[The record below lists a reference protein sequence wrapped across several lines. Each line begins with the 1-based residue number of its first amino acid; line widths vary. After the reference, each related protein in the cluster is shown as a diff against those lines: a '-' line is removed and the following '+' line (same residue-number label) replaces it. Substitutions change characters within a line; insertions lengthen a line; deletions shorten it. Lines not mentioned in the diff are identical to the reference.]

1 MAFKPT
7 DANFSFE
14 PIDAQDMH
22 PNTPTEQAV
31 PSLFASGGFE
41 PEEEDPSDTAI
52 MVGCGL
58 VGCLLGGPFWAIL
71 AALGGTY
78 AAGRN
83 KGPVGES
90 SKAVGR
96 IAVVAGKKASEEH
109 LFCKM
114 KDSVS
119 SLFKKRASTEK
130 A

>member
-14 PIDAQDMH
+14 PIDAQDMY
-22 PNTPTEQAV
+22 PNAPTAQAV
-31 PSLFASGGFE
+31 PPLFAPGGGVT
-41 PEEEDPSDTAI
+41 EEEDPSDTAI

-83 KGPVGES
+83 NGPIGES

-96 IAVVAGKKASEEH
+96 IAVVAGKKANEEH
-109 LFCKM
+109 LLCKM
-114 KDSVS
+114 KDSVFS
-119 SLFKKRASTEK
+119 IFKK
-130 A
+130 